1 MNAWAVHHVLLNK
14 KPQRNAKKDKRLGCV
29 NSERTRR
36 LDSRNPRIRLMSVPS
51 KYGTCDTGFSESGL
65 FFPLSTIGIEIRAE
79 GPRSSIICLG
89 CLAANDS
96 MEGMGHPPARL
107 SSEEL
112 VHF

>member
-1 MNAWAVHHVLLNK
+1 MEKVRQFVYT
-14 KPQRNAKKDKRLGCV
+14 
-29 NSERTRR
+29 S
-36 LDSRNPRIRLMSVPS
+36 
-51 KYGTCDTGFSESGL
+51 
-65 FFPLSTIGIEIRAE
+65 STIEIRAE
-79 GPRSSIICLG
+79 GPRSNIICLG

>member
-1 MNAWAVHHVLLNK
+1 MGE
-14 KPQRNAKKDKRLGCV
+14 P
-29 NSERTRR
+29 
-36 LDSRNPRIRLMSVPS
+36 
-51 KYGTCDTGFSESGL
+51 
-65 FFPLSTIGIEIRAE
+65 IEIRAE
-79 GPRSSIICLG
+79 GPRSSSVCLG